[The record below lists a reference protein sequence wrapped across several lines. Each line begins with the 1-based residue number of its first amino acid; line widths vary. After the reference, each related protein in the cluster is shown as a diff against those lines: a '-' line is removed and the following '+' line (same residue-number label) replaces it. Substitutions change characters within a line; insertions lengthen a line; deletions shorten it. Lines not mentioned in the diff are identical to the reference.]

1 MHYDN
6 RVCNTHNSFLD
17 SFWLQGVPFKN
28 VKAVKVSCSLLFQ
41 QGVPA
46 FMQLLFL
53 FCGAVLS
60 LRWLII
66 LVYYLNLQ
74 YSILDNVQGS

>member
-1 MHYDN
+1 MYYDN
-6 RVCNTHNSFLD
+6 RVCNSHNSFLD

-28 VKAVKVSCSLLFQ
+28 VKAGKVSCSLLFQ

-46 FMQLLFL
+46 FMQLLSL

-60 LRWLII
+60 LR
-66 LVYYLNLQ
+66 Q
-74 YSILDNVQGS
+74 MHSDD